1 MASPV
6 VVDGRLTREKLE
18 ELLSLAAEHP
28 ELDFKAGLDLTD
40 APHRLGLVKD
50 IIALANTGT
59 GGYIIVGANDDGT
72 AARDQQPVNPKR
84 FDSADLAQI
93 VSRHVVA
100 APIVAAQTHEMDGWT
115 LVLIHVAPSA
125 NNLPCIVSTSGEYDR
140 GDGRMKT
147 VLQEGVLYVR
157 EGTHTVT
164 ATDAHWAQLLSRY
177 RAAVIADSR
186 EGIDA
191 LIRKVVEGMGEN
203 VGGQRLSPLALEMD
217 DETFVDAVEPY
228 LDTPEGERRLRR
240 FVRSVRADIGVGNPS
255 EEARSNAL
263 NKLAAVAIQ
272 AVLGN
277 ARDSF
282 ETVVSTL
289 HEAYEASVEGYEG
302 DYTPAPRAAYWL
314 DVALRLIC
322 VGAAALRDEA
332 WWTMVP
338 LVDRRGNWYHP
349 GWIRHALVQAS
360 RAGLLS
366 GGTREDAL
374 MLVKARALA
383 AAHPALCPDIRAV
396 KEVSAGEEFSRN
408 DVLLNSMCQF
418 DFAWCVV
425 ARLLHP
431 KEGDS
436 KLFYPS
442 CAALFQDRTQPI
454 IVRLAT
460 SSEVRTAVFPDR
472 TSEDWAGAVK
482 RVLDVAEQQ
491 SRHSGGWWQ
500 GADYDHR
507 VEAFVATA
515 IES

>member
-6 VVDGRLTREKLE
+6 VVDGRLTREKLD
-18 ELLSLAAEHP
+18 ELLSLAAEHS
-28 ELDFKAGLDLTD
+28 ELDFKASLDLTD

-59 GGYIIVGANDDGT
+59 GGYIIVGANEDGS
-72 AARDQQPVNPKR
+72 AARDRQPVDARR
-84 FDSADLAQI
+84 FDSADLAQL

-100 APIVAAQTHEMDGWT
+100 APIVAAQTHEVDGWT
-115 LVLIHVAPSA
+115 FVLIHVAPST
-125 NNLPCIVSTSGEYDR
+125 NNLPCIIDSSGEYDR

-164 ATDAHWAQLLSRY
+164 ATDAHWAQLLGRY
-177 RAAVIADSR
+177 RAAIMAESR

-191 LIRKVVEGMGEN
+191 LIRKVVEGLGEN

-217 DETFVDAVEPY
+217 DETFIEAVEPY
-228 LDTPEGERRLRR
+228 LDKPEGERRLRR
-240 FVRSVRADIGVGNPS
+240 FVRSVKADISVSNPD
-255 EEARSNAL
+255 EQARSNAL
-263 NKLAAVAIQ
+263 NKLAAVAVQ
-272 AVLGN
+272 AVF
-277 ARDSF
+277 AESRETF
-282 ETVVSTL
+282 ETVIKTI

-302 DYTPAPRAAYWL
+302 DYSPAPRAAYWL
-314 DVALRLIC
+314 DVALRLVCI
-322 VGAAALRDEA
+322 GAAALRDEA

-383 AAHPALCPDIRAV
+383 AAHPVLCPDIRAV
-396 KEVSAGEEFSRN
+396 REVGAGEEFEHN

-418 DFAWCVV
+418 DFTWCVV

-431 KEGDS
+431 EEGDS
-436 KLFYPS
+436 RLFYPS

-460 SSEVRTAVFPDR
+460 SAELRTAVFPDR
-472 TSEDWAGAVK
+472 TDEDWAGAMK
-482 RVLDVAEQQ
+482 RVLIVAEQQ
-491 SRHSGGWWQ
+491 SHHSGGWWD
-500 GADYDHR
+500 GADYDQR
-507 VEAFVATA
+507 VEAFVALA
-515 IES
+515 KDG